1 MTHADNWQARKIR
14 LATSHQS
21 QINQVGV
28 NNIEFTDRKNKTLK
42 RTDGHELTEFV
53 SCSYLGLET
62 HPLLVTSAKDAL
74 DHFGVQ
80 FAAARTRVMPAF
92 YSELD
97 RALSQ
102 IFANTFITTFNAVSP
117 CHAAVFP
124 LLASGELP
132 HFQYDNY
139 PLFLMDRTSHASIQL
154 NRGLLAQFGEVRRID
169 CSNADLVENA
179 VSDALKGGR
188 KPIVITDSVGSMG
201 GLFPVWEITDILG
214 KSGGYVYF
222 DDAHGTSVFGA
233 KGQGYVLEQL
243 QGDLPPHVILAGS
256 LSKAFGAH
264 GGFVA
269 SRFEETNN
277 FIRRFGSTYIF
288 GGPPSLP
295 GLASCLAAGK
305 LHLGGT
311 VDRLQRQLA
320 ANLRLFDSLRKNT
333 INHGTAAPIRGIR
346 VGDEFKAIKL
356 AQSLQAKGYMTT
368 TAMFPTVRKG
378 EAMLRCAISAQHR
391 PYEIE
396 GLLAAYEEIEMDFG
410 LEMAS

>member
-14 LATSHQS
+14 LARSHQV
-21 QINQVGV
+21 QINQLGV
-28 NNIEFTDRKNKTLK
+28 NNTEFTDRVNKTLR

-62 HPLLVTSAKDAL
+62 HPLLVEAAKDAL
-74 DHFGVQ
+74 DHFGAQ
-80 FAAARTRVMPAF
+80 FAAARTRVRPAF

-97 RALSQ
+97 RTLSR
-102 IFANTFITTFNAVSP
+102 IFANSFVTTFNAVSP
-117 CHAAVFP
+117 CHSAVFP

-132 HFQYDNY
+132 HFQYDNH

-169 CSNADLVENA
+169 CLDANQVEDA
-179 VSDALKGGR
+179 VSAARKEGR

-201 GLFPVWEITDILG
+201 GLFPVRRISEIVGSQDG
-214 KSGGYVYF
+214 FVYF

-233 KGQGYVLEQL
+233 KGQGFVLDQL
-243 QGDLPPHVILAGS
+243 QGDLPPHVIVAGS

-269 SRFEETNN
+269 SRFEETND

-295 GLASCLAAGK
+295 GLASCLASGR
-305 LHLGGT
+305 LHLDGT
-311 VDRLQRQLA
+311 VDRLQGALA
-320 ANLRLFDSLRKNT
+320 ANLRHFDSLRQDT

-346 VGDEFKAIKL
+346 VGDEFKAIRL
-356 AQSLQAKGYMTT
+356 AQSLQARGYLTT

-391 PYEIE
+391 PEEIE
-396 GLLAAYEEIEMDFG
+396 GLLGAFDALEMDFG